1 MPRDVIDTAVAA
13 RGRSVRRA
21 GGTLPPHVMVY
32 FAMALALFADDDY
45 EEVMTRLS
53 EVLAGWGSWDDTWTV
68 PTSGGITQARARLG
82 SGPMVEVFDT
92 VAVPVAEDLTRG
104 RGWGRGG

>member
-1 MPRDVIDTAVAA
+1 
-13 RGRSVRRA
+13 
-21 GGTLPPHVMVY
+21 MVY

-45 EEVMTRLS
+45 EEVMVRLS
-53 EVLAGWGSWDDTWTV
+53 QSLQSWGGWDGAWSV

-82 SGPMVEVFDT
+82 AGPMVEVFEQ
-92 VAVPVAEDLTRG
+92 VAVPVADQLTAG